1 MRIGAGRVL
10 IVAATC
16 LIGATGCGTSTQVS
30 GFTAG
35 QRDEPVAT
43 ASIEGPGDGAD
54 PTTTGSIGA
63 PAGTQPP
70 HRNPS
75 DDLNLGK
82 KHFRTGNFV
91 LAEQHFRRAVE
102 LQPRDAESWLGLA
115 AAYDRLKRFELADRA
130 YMQATSIA
138 GDTPE
143 IMNNRG
149 YSYLLRGDYGR
160 ARRTLEAAQARA
172 PDNPYIKNNL
182 ALLEKTQ
189 RRGKSAN

>member
-1 MRIGAGRVL
+1 MRMGAGRVL

-16 LIGATGCGTSTQVS
+16 LIGATGCGTSNQIAS
-30 GFTAG
+30 FAG
-35 QRDEPVAT
+35 QRDEPTAT
-43 ASIEGPGDGAD
+43 AAVESPGGDGAD
-54 PTTTGSIGA
+54 PTTGSVGA
-63 PAGTQPP
+63 PAGAQPP
-70 HRNPS
+70 GRNPS

-82 KHFRTGNFV
+82 KHFRTGNFT

-102 LQPRDAESWLGLA
+102 LQPRDAEAWLGLA
-115 AAYDRLKRFELADRA
+115 ASYDRLKRCDLADRA

-189 RRGKSAN
+189 RRGRSAN